1 LGEALGIIIAFEK
14 NETMQK
20 EALIAFEDT
29 PKLSDI
35 QQNALNFLKSHQVSL
50 LFGDTGSGKTE
61 IYISYFQ
68 EILSKGK
75 SAIFLMPEI
84 SLTPQMEKRL
94 KSYFKENVIMW
105 HSKLTKKQKQKAL
118 LKLKTQKASIIAG
131 ARSAL
136 FLPVDNL
143 GLIVVDEE
151 HDQSYKSNANPRYNA
166 RDLAVYIAKLYN
178 INVVLGSAT
187 PSLNSYVKYP
197 FYRLKGGHFK
207 ANRKFVYEKSLNL
220 FTPLFFS
227 HIENVLKNNRQCII
241 FLPTRAN
248 YKYLICQ
255 ECGKSFKCVYCDV
268 GMSLHLELNALKC
281 HYCGFMQP
289 IPKVCPSCGSDNLQS
304 NRMGTA
310 QALSE
315 LSSKYPN
322 AVIKQ
327 FDKDTITTQRKLKEI
342 LKQFNDKKIDI
353 LIGTQMLSKGHDYH
367 DVTLA
372 VVFGIDYMLG
382 MGDFRAREK
391 ALSLLIQIAGR
402 SGRKEDSTVFVQTFN
417 QEFFENFID
426 DYEKF
431 LKDEIYYREGLYPP
445 FKKLARILFSD
456 KNYNKAKLQ
465 MQKMKENLLNFKDII
480 EIVGSGE
487 STINKVSNKFRFE
500 ILLRSDKS
508 TNLIKAIKASMVES
522 AQVDM
527 DPLEFI

>member
-1 LGEALGIIIAFEK
+1 
-14 NETMQK
+14 
-20 EALIAFEDT
+20 
-29 PKLSDI
+29 
-35 QQNALNFLKSHQVSL
+35 
-50 LFGDTGSGKTE
+50 
-61 IYISYFQ
+61 
-68 EILSKGK
+68 
-75 SAIFLMPEI
+75 
-84 SLTPQMEKRL
+84 
-94 KSYFKENVIMW
+94 
-105 HSKLTKKQKQKAL
+105 
-118 LKLKTQKASIIAG
+118 
-131 ARSAL
+131 
-136 FLPVDNL
+136 
-143 GLIVVDEE
+143 
-151 HDQSYKSNANPRYNA
+151 
-166 RDLAVYIAKLYN
+166 
-178 INVVLGSAT
+178 
-187 PSLNSYVKYP
+187 
-197 FYRLKGGHFK
+197 
-207 ANRKFVYEKSLNL
+207 
-220 FTPLFFS
+220 
-227 HIENVLKNNRQCII
+227 
-241 FLPTRAN
+241 
-248 YKYLICQ
+248 
-255 ECGKSFKCVYCDV
+255 V

-372 VVFGIDYMLG
+372 VIFGIDYMLG